1 MKMISSNTERTLG
14 QQVQGMLGSILQR
27 KVHLLTTFLFTI
39 GSFFL
44 SQAVLFDAAVPF
56 FLPVWALAAMR
67 YPKYML
73 PVFIGGISG
82 SLFVGLGQSI
92 IFILQLLLFNLII
105 RHPFTRKSVPL
116 TVAGTVIFTQ
126 VFWQL
131 IMYAGQP
138 PLHVQL
144 AIGFEALLA
153 LLMTVFLFLAFP
165 QVDKLLYT
173 PWRAEQLGAA
183 CIVAAMATTGMN
195 NLIIGY
201 ISVPG
206 LLLYTAILIAAIT
219 GGVLFSTTIA
229 MLIAAI
235 TGMAELSFTG
245 MMTVYGM
252 TGFAAGSMKGFG
264 KLGVATGGL
273 FASVFFLLY
282 DLTLPLDETHF
293 VTIGAATLLFL
304 LIPSKRL
311 ASVREVLVPEQQD
324 LSEKRQ
330 QWLARRLDEQLTD
343 FQQFA
348 SFMSTM
354 VNDQFPVQESRQ
366 LEQVQETPSACRSC
380 FRYTKCWASQDDSM
394 ANLLSEW
401 ESTYSATKK
410 AARHRVEEKIRY
422 KCVRHTGLLEEL
434 EERGADRLLMGQ
446 LQHGRKMLAL
456 QLRDMS
462 THLENMMNE
471 IKEDVTIY
479 RPSEEELGKNLR
491 AQGIDFFQIDIL
503 SEEKGAMRIVC
514 SIPERRSTFETD
526 TTVAERLILPVLEEM
541 YQEPFQVEKALM
553 REQPFAHLQLTFT
566 SAVRFSMQYGVMA
579 TAGGGSFYAGDAYEV
594 FPIHDG
600 LTAVLLSDG
609 MGQDMNAYYE
619 SQKVIRLM
627 RECLDRKMGPETA
640 MHTLHYMMALNGLD
654 DMYATLDL
662 ALVDLQ
668 DGRLWSWKAGSMST
682 YIKRGEEFL
691 RVDSKAVP
699 FGFLPSF
706 TVEAKNEEL
715 KSGDIIVMMTDGM
728 FNGDVPL
735 EQQEKS
741 LRHMLEVHAELE
753 CDALADRIMGEME
766 RKYKTTADDRT
777 VLVMKIDHI
786 VPRWSSVKVRTPSL
800 FRQKVV
806 G

>member
-1 MKMISSNTERTLG
+1 MISGSTEKSVV
-14 QQVQGMLGSILQR
+14 QQIQGMVGSVIQR
-27 KVHLLTTFLFTI
+27 KVHLVTMFLFTI

-56 FLPVWALAAMR
+56 FLPIWALAMMR

-73 PVFIGGISG
+73 PVFVGGISG
-82 SLFVGLGQSI
+82 SLFLGIGQSV
-92 IFILQLLLFNLII
+92 IFLLQILVFNLAI
-105 RHPFTRKSVPL
+105 RHPFTRKSIPL
-116 TVAGTVIFTQ
+116 SVAGTVILTQ
-126 VFWQL
+126 VFWQFM
-131 IMYAGQP
+131 MYAGQP
-138 PLHVQL
+138 PVPIQL

-153 LLMTVFLFLAFP
+153 LLMTFFLFLAFP
-165 QVDKLLYT
+165 QVDKLLYS

-183 CIVAAMATTGMN
+183 CIVAAMATTGMDR
-195 NLIIGY
+195 LIIGY
-201 ISVPG
+201 ISIPG
-206 LLLYTAILIAAIT
+206 LLLYMAILIAAIA

-229 MLIAAI
+229 MMIAAI

-252 TGFAAGSMKGFG
+252 TGFAAGAMKGFG

-293 VTIGAATLLFL
+293 ATIGAATLLFL
-304 LIPSKRL
+304 CIPMKRL
-311 ASVREVLVPEQQD
+311 ASLKDMLVPEQHD

-330 QWLARRLDEQLTD
+330 QWLTRRLDEQLRD

-366 LEQVQETPSACRSC
+366 LEVAQAQDTPSACGSC
-380 FRYTKCWASQDDSM
+380 FRYTKCWGSNDESM
-394 ANLLSEW
+394 PNLLSEW

-422 KCVRHTGLLEEL
+422 KCVRHAGLIEEL

-446 LQHGRKMLAL
+446 LQHGRKMLSL

-479 RPSEEELGKNLR
+479 QPSEEELGKYLR
-491 AQGIDFFQIDIL
+491 AQDIDYFQIDIL

-514 SIPERRSTFETD
+514 SIPEKRSTFETD
-526 TTVAERLILPVLEEM
+526 TTVAERLILPLLEEM

-553 REQPFAHLQLTFT
+553 REHPFAHLQLTFT
-566 SAVRFSMQYGVMA
+566 SAVRFSMHYGVMA
-579 TAGGGSFYAGDAYEV
+579 TAGSGSFYAGDAYEV

-662 ALVDLQ
+662 ALIDLQ

-682 YIKRGEEFL
+682 YIKRGDDFL
-691 RVDSKAVP
+691 RVDSKGVP

-706 TVEAKNEEL
+706 TVEAKNVEL
-715 KSGDIIVMMTDGM
+715 KSGDLIVMMTDGM
-728 FNGDVPL
+728 FNGDIAL
-735 EQQEKS
+735 EQQERTICQT
-741 LRHMLEVHAELE
+741 LERHGELD
-753 CDALADRIMGEME
+753 CDSIADRIMGEME

-786 VPRWSSVKVRTPSL
+786 VPSWSSVKVRTPSL

-806 G
+806 V

>member
-1 MKMISSNTERTLG
+1 MKMVSSNTERTMMHPLHS
-14 QQVQGMLGSILQR
+14 LIGSIMVR
-27 KVHLLTTFLFTI
+27 KVHLLTSLLFAV

-44 SQAVLFDAAVPF
+44 AQAVLFDAAVPF
-56 FLPVWALAAMR
+56 LLPVWALAVMR
-67 YPKYML
+67 YPKYMI
-73 PVFIGGISG
+73 PAFVGGMSG
-82 SLFVGLGQSI
+82 SLFLGLGQALL
-92 IFILQLLLFNLII
+92 FVLQLLLFNVVI
-105 RHPFTRKSVPL
+105 RHSFTRKSVPL
-116 TVAGTVIFTQ
+116 TVAATIIAVQ

-138 PLHVQL
+138 PLTVQL
-144 AIGFEALLA
+144 SIGFEALLA
-153 LLMTVFLFLAFP
+153 LVMTIFLFIAFP
-165 QVDKLLYT
+165 PVDKLLYS

-183 CIVAAMATTGMN
+183 CIIAAMAATGMDR
-195 NLIIGY
+195 LMIGLV
-201 ISVPG
+201 SVPG
-206 LLLYTAILIAAIT
+206 ALLYMAILIAAVS
-219 GGVLFSTTIA
+219 GGILFSTTVA
-229 MLIAAI
+229 MMIAAI

-252 TGFAAGSMKGFG
+252 TGFAAGAMKGFG

-282 DLTLPLDETHF
+282 DLTLPLDQTHF
-293 VTIGAATLLFL
+293 VTIGAATLLFFC
-304 LIPSKRL
+304 IPSKRL
-311 ASVREVLVPEQQD
+311 ASVSDMLQPERQD

-330 QWLARRLDEQLTD
+330 QWLARQLDEQLTD

-354 VNDQFPVQESRQ
+354 VNDQFPVQETQQKARA
-366 LEQVQETPSACRSC
+366 EETPIACRSC
-380 FRYTKCWASQDDSM
+380 FRYAKCWESNDDSM
-394 ANLLSEW
+394 PALLSEW

-422 KCVRHTGLLEEL
+422 KCVRHNGLIEEL

-462 THLENMMNE
+462 NHLEKMMKD
-471 IKEDVTIY
+471 IKEDVTVY
-479 RPSEEELGKNLR
+479 QPSEEELGNCLR
-491 AQGIDFFQIDIL
+491 AQDIEFFQIDIL
-503 SEEKGAMRIVC
+503 SEEKGSMRIVC
-514 SIPERRSTFETD
+514 SIPERRSSFETD
-526 TTVAERLILPVLEEM
+526 TTVAERLILPILEEM
-541 YQEPFQVEKALM
+541 YQEPFQVEKAVM
-553 REQPFAHLQLTFT
+553 REQPFTHLQLTFT
-566 SAVRFSMQYGVMA
+566 SAVRFSMQYGVVA
-579 TAGGGSFYAGDAYEV
+579 TAGGGSLYAGDAYEV

-609 MGQDMNAYYE
+609 MGQDLNAYYE

-662 ALVDLQ
+662 ALIDLQ

-682 YIKRGEEFL
+682 YIKRGDEFL

-715 KSGDIIVMMTDGM
+715 KSGDIIVMMTDGI
-728 FNGDVPL
+728 FNGDIPL
-735 EQQEKS
+735 EQQERS
-741 LRHMLEVHAELE
+741 LCQTLERHGGLDCE
-753 CDALADRIMGEME
+753 ALADRIMGEME
-766 RKYKTTADDRT
+766 RKFKTTADDRT
-777 VLVMKIDHI
+777 VLVMKMDHI
-786 VPRWSSVKVRTPSL
+786 VPSWSSVKVRTPSL

-806 G
+806 V